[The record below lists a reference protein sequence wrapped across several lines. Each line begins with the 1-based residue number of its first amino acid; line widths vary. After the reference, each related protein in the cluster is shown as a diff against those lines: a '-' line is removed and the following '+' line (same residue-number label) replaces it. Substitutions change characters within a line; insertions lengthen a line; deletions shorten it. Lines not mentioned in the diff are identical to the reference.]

1 MTERLGGFLSVGDRE
16 RKSICVFLS
25 ASDKEG
31 EGLSLS
37 NCKVHLSLSHTHD
50 VSSKELY
57 VLFLCPSIGGL
68 YFLFLF
74 PFQQWAAHLCMF
86 GFIASWNP
94 DFFTVSLSL
103 STSANTTKN
112 SQTVSNHPE

>member
-1 MTERLGGFLSVGDRE
+1 M
-16 RKSICVFLS
+16 CVFLS

-50 VSSKELY
+50 VSSKELCA
-57 VLFLCPSIGGL
+57 VSLTVCRWTL

-74 PFQQWAAHLCMF
+74 PFQQ
-86 GFIASWNP
+86 
-94 DFFTVSLSL
+94 
-103 STSANTTKN
+103 
-112 SQTVSNHPE
+112 